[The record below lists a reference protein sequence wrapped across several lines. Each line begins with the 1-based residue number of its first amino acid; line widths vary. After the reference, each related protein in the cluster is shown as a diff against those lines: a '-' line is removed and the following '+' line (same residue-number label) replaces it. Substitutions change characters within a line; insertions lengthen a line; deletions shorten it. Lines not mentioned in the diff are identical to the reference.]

1 MMKNNSYEQ
10 YLLNELKRVKEEN
23 KKLKD
28 KFRVDMGEYLMLKYE
43 DKIKEIM
50 KDSPDMTKEEKKD
63 LRNLMFSA
71 IGDLDILI
79 LFDEKDWYLK

>member
-1 MMKNNSYEQ
+1 MRNNSYEQ

-50 KDSPDMTKEEKKD
+50 KESPDMTKEEKKD

-79 LFDEKDWYLK
+79 LFDEKDWR

>member
-1 MMKNNSYEQ
+1 MKNNSYEQ

-50 KDSPDMTKEEKKD
+50 KDSPDMTIEEKKD

-79 LFDEKDWYLK
+79 LFDDKDWR

>member
-1 MMKNNSYEQ
+1 MKNNNYEQ

-28 KFRVDMGEYLMLKYE
+28 KLRVDMGEYLMLKYE

-79 LFDEKDWYLK
+79 LFDEKDWR

>member
-1 MMKNNSYEQ
+1 MKNNSYEQ
-10 YLLNELKRVKEEN
+10 YLLNELERVKEEN

-79 LFDEKDWYLK
+79 LFDEKDWHLK

>member
-1 MMKNNSYEQ
+1 MKNNSYEQ
-10 YLLNELKRVKEEN
+10 YLLNELERVKEEN

-50 KDSPDMTKEEKKD
+50 KESPYMTTEEKKD

-79 LFDEKDWYLK
+79 LFDEKDWHLK

>member
-1 MMKNNSYEQ
+1 MKNNSYEQ

-28 KFRVDMGEYLMLKYE
+28 KFRVDIGEYLMLKYE

-79 LFDEKDWYLK
+79 LFDEKD

>member
-1 MMKNNSYEQ
+1 MVNNSYEQ

-28 KFRVDMGEYLMLKYE
+28 KFRVDMGEYLMLRYE
-43 DKIKEIM
+43 DKVKEIM
-50 KDSPDMTKEEKKD
+50 KESPDMTKEEKKD

-79 LFDEKDWYLK
+79 LFDEKDWR

>member
-1 MMKNNSYEQ
+1 MRNNSYEQ

-50 KDSPDMTKEEKKD
+50 KDSPDMTREEKKD

-79 LFDEKDWYLK
+79 LFDEKDWR

>member
-1 MMKNNSYEQ
+1 MKNNSYEQ
-10 YLLNELKRVKEEN
+10 YLLNELERVKEEN

-79 LFDEKDWYLK
+79 LFDEKD

>member
-1 MMKNNSYEQ
+1 MSNNSYEQ

-50 KDSPDMTKEEKKD
+50 KDSPDMTTEEKKD
-63 LRNLMFSA
+63 LRNLMLSA

-79 LFDEKDWYLK
+79 LFDKKDRC

>member
-1 MMKNNSYEQ
+1 MKNNSYEQ
-10 YLLNELKRVKEEN
+10 YLLNELERVKEEN

-79 LFDEKDWYLK
+79 LFDEKDWR

>member
-1 MMKNNSYEQ
+1 
-10 YLLNELKRVKEEN
+10 
-23 KKLKD
+23 
-28 KFRVDMGEYLMLKYE
+28 MGEYLMLKYE

-50 KDSPDMTKEEKKD
+50 KESPYMTTEEKKD

-79 LFDEKDWYLK
+79 LFDEKD

>member
-1 MMKNNSYEQ
+1 MRNNSYEQ

-28 KFRVDMGEYLMLKYE
+28 KFRVDMGEYLMLRYE
-43 DKIKEIM
+43 DKVKEIM
-50 KDSPDMTKEEKKD
+50 KESPDMTKEEKKD

-79 LFDEKDWYLK
+79 LFDEKDWR

>member
-1 MMKNNSYEQ
+1 MVNNSYEQ

-79 LFDEKDWYLK
+79 LFDEKDWR

>member
-1 MMKNNSYEQ
+1 MRNNSYEQ

-50 KDSPDMTKEEKKD
+50 KDSSDMTREEKKD

-79 LFDEKDWYLK
+79 LFDEKDWR

>member
-1 MMKNNSYEQ
+1 MRNNSYEQ
-10 YLLNELKRVKEEN
+10 YLLNELKRVNEEN

-50 KDSPDMTKEEKKD
+50 KDSPDMTREEKKD

-79 LFDEKDWYLK
+79 LLDDKGWR

>member
-1 MMKNNSYEQ
+1 MRNNSYEQ

-50 KDSPDMTKEEKKD
+50 KDSPDMTREEKKD

-79 LFDEKDWYLK
+79 LLDDKGWR

>member
-1 MMKNNSYEQ
+1 MMNNSYEQ
-10 YLLNELKRVKEEN
+10 YLLNELERVKEEN

-71 IGDLDILI
+71 VGDLDILI
-79 LFDEKDWYLK
+79 LFDEKDWR

>member
-1 MMKNNSYEQ
+1 MRNNSYEQ
-10 YLLNELKRVKEEN
+10 YLLNELERVREEN

-28 KFRVDMGEYLMLKYE
+28 KFRVDTGEYLMLKYE

-50 KDSPDMTKEEKKD
+50 KESPSMTKEEKKD

-79 LFDEKDWYLK
+79 LFDEKD

>member
-1 MMKNNSYEQ
+1 MVNNSYEQ

-28 KFRVDMGEYLMLKYE
+28 KFRVDMGEYLMLRYE
-43 DKIKEIM
+43 DKVKEIM
-50 KDSPDMTKEEKKD
+50 KESPDMTKEEKKD

-79 LFDEKDWYLK
+79 LLDDKGWR

>member
-1 MMKNNSYEQ
+1 MVNNSYKQ

-28 KFRVDMGEYLMLKYE
+28 KFRVDMGEYLMLRYE
-43 DKIKEIM
+43 DKVKEIM
-50 KDSPDMTKEEKKD
+50 KESPDMTKEEKKD

-79 LFDEKDWYLK
+79 LLDDKGWR

>member
-50 KDSPDMTKEEKKD
+50 KDSPDMTIEEKKD

-79 LFDEKDWYLK
+79 LFDDKDWR

>member
-1 MMKNNSYEQ
+1 MNNSYEQ
-10 YLLNELKRVKEEN
+10 YLLNELGRVKEEN

-50 KDSPDMTKEEKKD
+50 KDSPDMTREEKKD

-79 LFDEKDWYLK
+79 LFDEKD

>member
-1 MMKNNSYEQ
+1 MTEYEK
-10 YLLNELKRVKEEN
+10 YLLDELDRVKEEN

-43 DKIKEIM
+43 DKVKEIM
-50 KDSPDMTKEEKKD
+50 KESPDMTKEEKKD

-79 LFDEKDWYLK
+79 LFDEKDWR

>member
-1 MMKNNSYEQ
+1 MVNNSYEQ

-28 KFRVDMGEYLMLKYE
+28 KFRVDMGEYLMLRYE
-43 DKIKEIM
+43 DKVKEIM
-50 KDSPDMTKEEKKD
+50 KESLDMTKEEKKD

-79 LFDEKDWYLK
+79 LFDEKDWR